1 MRCGLGAIPCKM
13 YGPCQSE
20 GCETSQ
26 RQPCP
31 TESQRL
37 VVGIDFW
44 AASIRDSEG
53 MTELVSALVRYI
65 VQQLR
70 CDDGIAELFEK
81 AVVFGPAESS
91 VQGTLWRLVNGDG
104 T

>member
-1 MRCGLGAIPCKM
+1 
-13 YGPCQSE
+13 
-20 GCETSQ
+20 
-26 RQPCP
+26 
-31 TESQRL
+31 
-37 VVGIDFW
+37 
-44 AASIRDSEG
+44 

-70 CDDGIAELFEK
+70 CDDGIAELFKK

-91 VQGTLWRLVNGDG
+91 VQGTLWRRVNGDG